1 MDYAKL
7 KIELQKYDS
16 YDEVDVYFNYL
27 KKLETEK
34 DTKTGDLKNKW
45 FQYFTEKQA
54 ADLFRKVNID
64 GLFIDGDTIILQ
76 FKGSVMLS
84 YNYQAYKNKL
94 LNIYPETL
102 FDIQNVHEGD
112 KFAFKKESGKV
123 IYSHEITNPFETDK
137 KIIGC
142 YCIVKNSRGEFI
154 ETLNMD
160 DIKKMRAVAKTDFI
174 WKAWEGEMILKSVI
188 KRACKRHFKDLVVN
202 IEKTDNEDYDLE
214 KPLII
219 EESDELAKAT
229 LEAAKN
235 LDELKSQWVKLTPK
249 EQRMPTILA
258 LKETLKTTLK

>member
-1 MDYAKL
+1 MNYENL
-7 KIELQKYDS
+7 KKELSSHERQA
-16 YDEVDVYFNYL
+16 EIDVYFSYL
-27 KKLETEK
+27 KKLEVEK
-34 DTKTGDLKNKW
+34 DMKTGDLKNKW

-54 ADLFRKVNID
+54 ADLFKKVAID
-64 GLFIDGDTIILQ
+64 NLFIDGDTITLQ

-112 KFAFKKESGKV
+112 IFNFKKESGKV
-123 IYSHEITNPFETDK
+123 VYSHEITNPFNTDK

-142 YCIVKNSRGEFI
+142 YCIIKNSRGEFI

-219 EESDELAKAT
+219 EESDENAKT
-229 LEAAKN
+229 ILNAAKT
-235 LDELKSQWVKLTPK
+235 LDELKAQWVKLTPK
-249 EQRMPTILA
+249 EQRMPTILS